1 MYDKKLM
8 YLRVLDRSGAI
19 LFEGPPAQMPFPQ
32 ETILKKCLQYYND
45 PEPCHI
51 RRGAVILRM
60 AAEIQQAVLVAPI
73 HPTQG
78 PWREYFTAFSDAGL
92 AECFYP

>member
-1 MYDKKLM
+1 MYGKKLM

-19 LFEGPPAQMPFPQ
+19 LFEGPPAQLPFPQ
-32 ETILKKCLQYYND
+32 EAVFKKCLQYYND

-60 AAEIQQAVLVAPI
+60 AAEIQQAVEVAPI
-73 HPTQG
+73 HPLQG
-78 PWREYFTAFSDAGL
+78 PWREYFSAFADAFL
-92 AECFYP
+92 VECFYP